1 MNVWKKMW
9 GQRLSAVPTVVR
21 AADPSRALAA
31 TSGARYG
38 NTLRIGP
45 QTSCAALAL
54 RKTQRTDVCPT
65 QRPRQQQ
72 SAWGLDAQEL
82 PTTQSIPPQSPRTS
96 GCGHNVSNPPPLIA
110 AVERPAQAC
119 RVLAIRSPR
128 YSRARRRIPTLTEPL
143 PATASAP
150 RPPFPR

>member
-1 MNVWKKMW
+1 MNALQKMW
-9 GQRLSAVPTVVR
+9 GQPPSAVPTVVR

-38 NTLRIGP
+38 NTLRSGP

-72 SAWGLDAQEL
+72 SAWVLDAQEL
-82 PTTQSIPPQSPRTS
+82 PTTQSIPPRSPRTS
-96 GCGHNVSNPPPLIA
+96 DSVRNGTNQPPP
-110 AVERPAQAC
+110 
-119 RVLAIRSPR
+119 
-128 YSRARRRIPTLTEPL
+128 
-143 PATASAP
+143 TAP
-150 RPPFPR
+150 